1 MTITDPT
8 FLSDPAATAVRSDA
22 PPGAAGPASS
32 GANGSGPLVR
42 QLDPVGLTRVGSDGR
57 RRRRTARVPRWVRRL
72 SGPVLIV
79 AIWQIVS
86 EAGYLDPRTLAPP
99 STVLS
104 TGWDLIS
111 SGELQEHL
119 LVSLQR
125 VLIGLAIGVAVG
137 LTLAIVAGLF
147 RIGEDL
153 VDPTIQVL
161 RATPVVAITPLIILW
176 LGIGEAPK
184 VAMIAIGVAFPI
196 YINTYAAIRGVDSK
210 LAETA
215 TTFGVDRV
223 GFVKDVM
230 IPGAVPGFLVGL
242 RFSLAIAWLIL
253 VFSEQINAN
262 SGIGYL
268 MNEARAFFRTDIIV
282 VGLVI
287 YGVLGLLSDAIVRL
301 LERRLLSW
309 RRGFEGR

>member
-1 MTITDPT
+1 MTIIDPNRTDPAP
-8 FLSDPAATAVRSDA
+8 LPAGTRGA
-22 PPGAAGPASS
+22 PPAR
-32 GANGSGPLVR
+32 PLDQVE
-42 QLDPVGLTRVGSDGR
+42 LTRVGDAGR
-57 RRRRTARVPRWVRRL
+57 RRRRGPQIPRWIRRL
-72 SGPVLIV
+72 AGPVLII
-79 AIWQIVS
+79 AIWQLVA
-86 EAGYLDPRTLAPP
+86 EAGYLDPRTLAAP

-104 TGWDLIS
+104 TGLDLNR

-119 LVSLQR
+119 WVSLQR
-125 VLIGLAIGVAVG
+125 VVIGVAVG
-137 LTLAIVAGLF
+137 VALAVVSGLF

-184 VAMIAIGVAFPI
+184 VAMIAIGVTFPV

-215 TTFGVDRV
+215 TTFGVDRL
-223 GFVKDVM
+223 GFIKDVM

-253 VFSEQINAN
+253 VFSEQINAS

-287 YGVLGLLSDAIVRL
+287 YGVLGLLSDAIVRF

-309 RRGFEGR
+309 RRGFEGT

>member
-1 MTITDPT
+1 MTITEPT
-8 FLSDPAATAVRSDA
+8 PTGF
-22 PPGAAGPASS
+22 PASPDDRAAAAS
-32 GANGSGPLVR
+32 TAPDTSPR
-42 QLDPVGLTRVGSDGR
+42 LDPVGLTRVGDAR
-57 RRRRTARVPRWVRRL
+57 RRRRSWHVPRWVRRL

-119 LVSLQR
+119 LISLQR
-125 VLIGLAIGVAVG
+125 VLIGLALGVAVG

-147 RIGEDL
+147 RIGEVL

-184 VAMIAIGVAFPI
+184 VAMIAIGVAFPV

-215 TTFGVDRV
+215 TTFGVTKL

-253 VFSEQINAN
+253 VFSEQINAS

-282 VGLVI
+282 VGLII
-287 YGVLGLLSDAIVRL
+287 YGVLGLVSDAIVRL

-309 RRGFEGR
+309 RRGFEGT

>member
-1 MTITDPT
+1 MTIIDPTRTDP
-8 FLSDPAATAVRSDA
+8 A
-22 PPGAAGPASS
+22 PPSAHARDAAHAPTVVTSPGP
-32 GANGSGPLVR
+32 VE
-42 QLDPVGLTRVGSDGR
+42 LTRVGNSGR
-57 RRRRTARVPRWVRRL
+57 RRRRGPQIPRWIRRL
-72 SGPVLIV
+72 AGPVLII
-79 AIWQIVS
+79 AIWQLVS

-119 LVSLQR
+119 WVSLQR
-125 VLIGLAIGVAVG
+125 VVIGLAIGVAVG
-137 LTLAIVAGLF
+137 LTLAIVSGLF

-184 VAMIAIGVAFPI
+184 VAMIAIGVTFPV

-215 TTFGVDRV
+215 TTFGVDRI
-223 GFVKDVM
+223 GFIKDVM

-309 RRGFEGR
+309 RRGFEGT